1 MNSDKWEPVY
11 NSIRAKYDKEVLNLK
26 ETADV
31 LGCDPRTVRKI
42 VTPINNKFVPVVA
55 LAIALVTGEKLGKGC
70 GYGIRRIK

>member
-1 MNSDKWEPVY
+1 MEKWEAVY
-11 NSIRAKYDKEVLNLK
+11 NSIREKYDKEVLNLK

-55 LAIALVTGEKLGKGC
+55 LAVALTSGEKLGKGC
-70 GYGIRRIK
+70 GYGIRR